1 MRLIAPV
8 DLRKAVAGK
17 KILVDTNII
26 IYLTDSIQPYVS
38 LSRMLFEMIE
48 KDEAQACFSIVTIA
62 EVMQGPLK
70 RGFVESAMKVR
81 DFLLNFPNTFCQ
93 EITAIVLEQIGEDN
107 RIKWSKLRI
116 VDSLIIA
123 SGLIN
128 GVEKIISN
136 DKHFMEAVPESLLLS
151 YDKR

>member
-1 MRLIAPV
+1 MRLITLV
-8 DLRKAVAGK
+8 ELKKAVAGK

-26 IYLTDSIQPYVS
+26 IYLTDSVRPYVS

-48 KDEAQACFSIVTIA
+48 KDEVQACFSIVTIA

-70 RGFVESAMKVR
+70 KGLTESAMNVR

-93 EITAIVLEQIGEDN
+93 EITTVVLEHIGEDD
-107 RIKWSKLRI
+107 RIKWSKLRT

-136 DKHFMEAVPESLLLS
+136 DQHFRDAVPKGMLVS
-151 YDKR
+151 YDKS